1 MNAVV
6 WTKYGGPDV
15 LQLREVDKPLPKAD
29 EVLIK
34 IHATTVTAGDTEVRS
49 LKMPLMLG
57 YPFRIFNGLSK
68 PKKITILGQELA
80 GEIEALG
87 SEVTVFKAGQRVFGT
102 TGFSLGGYAEHIC
115 MPAEPEESALT
126 LMPVNMSFEEAAALP
141 FGGLEALHFLR
152 EADIQPGESVLINGA
167 GGSIGTFGIQLAK
180 YYGAEVTG
188 VDRADKLDMLRSIG
202 ADHVIDYTRED
213 FTESGTTYDVI
224 FDVIGKSPYAG
235 SIKSLKGNGRYLL
248 ANPRI
253 STMLRGPWTTRR
265 TGKKVVVGTSTQ
277 KTADLVFLK
286 ELAEAGKL
294 KTVIDRRYKLEE
306 TAEAHKYV
314 ETGAKK
320 GNLIIA
326 VVPEDGD

>member
-1 MNAVV
+1 MKAVV
-6 WTKYGGPDV
+6 WIKYGGPDA
-15 LQLREVDKPLPKAD
+15 LQLREVDKPLPKAG

-57 YPFRIFNGLSK
+57 YPFCVFNGLNK
-68 PKKITILGQELA
+68 PRKITIMGQELA
-80 GEIEALG
+80 GKIEALG
-87 SEVTVFKAGQRVFGT
+87 SEVTVFEAGQRVFGI
-102 TGFSLGGYAEHIC
+102 TGFSLGGYAEYIC
-115 MPAEPEESALT
+115 LPAESEESTLS

-141 FGGLEALHFLR
+141 FWGLEALHFLR
-152 EADIQPGESVLINGA
+152 EAGIQPGEAVLVNGA

-188 VDRADKLDMLRSIG
+188 VDRADKLEMLRSIG
-202 ADHVIDYTRED
+202 TDHVIEYTRED
-213 FTESGTTYDVI
+213 FTESAATYDVI

-235 SIKSLKGNGRYLL
+235 SIKSLRENGCYLL

-253 STMLRGPWTTRR
+253 STMLRGPWTTRS

-277 KTADLVFLK
+277 KSADLVFLK
-286 ELAEAGKL
+286 ELAEAGVL
-294 KTVIDRRYKLEE
+294 MIVIDRRYKLED
-306 TAEAHKYV
+306 TADAHKYV

-320 GNLIIA
+320 GNLIIT
-326 VVPEDGD
+326 VLPESGK